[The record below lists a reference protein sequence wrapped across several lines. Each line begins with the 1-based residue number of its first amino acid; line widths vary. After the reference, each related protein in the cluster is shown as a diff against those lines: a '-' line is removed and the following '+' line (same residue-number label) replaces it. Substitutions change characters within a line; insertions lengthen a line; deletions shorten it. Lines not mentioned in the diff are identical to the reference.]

1 MDWSAALIL
10 AGVTVLEGFRR
21 APAGA
26 AVARQWFIGP
36 WRREGETPAGGLRL
50 ISWASPFVLHLLLPP
65 AEGTVPLPL
74 DLRRRWRR
82 LRRWLP
88 LLRVLAAL
96 EVLLLV
102 LGIPVVVGRWGVV
115 GLVVGLVVLGEGA
128 LLLVMLSI
136 AALEDGGVP
145 RPAIIRAVRGLLSPF
160 AAPRAP
166 EVVMETL
173 LAGAPPLEAL
183 RLLLP
188 RPVYSAMLR
197 PLAYDLE
204 HRGMNGALLA
214 TVPRRL
220 LQAALEARP
229 AASAGAPFCPRCGQ
243 EYQITIKHCNDCDGV
258 PLVHQG

>member
-1 MDWSAALIL
+1 VDWSAALIL

-21 APAGA
+21 VPAGA
-26 AVARQWFIGP
+26 TIASQWFIGP
-36 WRREGETPAGGLRL
+36 WRREGETQARGLRL
-50 ISWASPFVLHLLLPP
+50 VSWASPFVLHLLLPP
-65 AEGTVPLPL
+65 ADAPVSPTL

-82 LRRWLP
+82 VRRWLP
-88 LLRVLAAL
+88 MLRALAAL
-96 EVLLLV
+96 EALLLV
-102 LGIPVVVGRWGVV
+102 LGIPLIVGRWGVV
-115 GLVVGLVVLGEGA
+115 GLVLGLVALGEGA

-136 AALEDGGVP
+136 AALEDGGVS

-183 RLLLP
+183 RLVLP
-188 RPVYSAMLR
+188 RPAYSALLR

-204 HRGMNGALLA
+204 HRGINGTLLA
-214 TVPRRL
+214 AVPRRL

-229 AASAGAPFCPRCGQ
+229 SAGAPFCPRCGQ
-243 EYQITIKHCNDCDGV
+243 EYQMTIKHCNDCEGV
-258 PLVHQG
+258 PLVRQG